1 MVVKSSAH
9 WKLLID
15 EVFSSQHWRTVV
27 DFAFETTVD
36 NGRARLFNSWL
47 LSEARARVCARR
59 NWNFQNEKK
68 KRIRAQQC
76 TEDGRKVNAK
86 NGRTP
91 RASIIDSSN

>member
-36 NGRARLFNSWL
+36 NGRARLFNS
-47 LSEARARVCARR
+47 
-59 NWNFQNEKK
+59 
-68 KRIRAQQC
+68 
-76 TEDGRKVNAK
+76 
-86 NGRTP
+86 
-91 RASIIDSSN
+91 